1 MLRIHKSK
9 KFFENDVLSS
19 YDGREDTDMSVWFN
33 ERFLKDKFDEF
44 NRRFFSNRLPKIPV
58 EIKGIS
64 GKKLGCCC
72 YVTPN
77 EQVEALNTAAKDEIK
92 AKNVRNKLVAQSIV
106 RRLLI
111 DMKIEQ
117 HVSRIQITDGKWS
130 NRFFLEGTLLHEMC
144 HAYQLEILCDGL
156 LAKMNA
162 DNSTGQGST
171 GHGLK
176 FFEAAKLVN
185 DSPENREGFKI
196 TQYGAEGEMTRKA
209 YKSADGYLS
218 IECLN
223 NVLIKATFVSKSN
236 VRQALMD
243 MPNNTYFFS
252 FKDGDVKATFKPSGK
267 RIALLTEDYTR
278 KVEDAIKRGD
288 LVLYA
293 VNRKGV
299 FNSYVLKKG
308 EAENISDYMEIYDVM
323 DCENIGF
330 QCYRSQV
337 ADLFNGNGQIF
348 AQRIADTLKQ
358 RFNIYGAKH
367 YLYAAPET
375 FESMFTVG
383 DDSLVPVVSDTI
395 QNVKSNNRKSLD
407 ELLKLNNARLEGL
420 NRIRNSRRRYE
431 SMAEDNQISDMVDD
445 VLFEIIGNGTD
456 DITLD
461 RNGDIMVK
469 QECRLS
475 D

>member
-33 ERFLKDKFDEF
+33 ERFLNDKFDEF
-44 NRRFFSNRLPKIPV
+44 NRRFFSNRSPKIPV

-144 HAYQLEILCDGL
+144 HAYQLEILCEGL
-156 LAKMNA
+156 LSKMSV
-162 DNSTGQGST
+162 DNSTGHCST
-171 GHGLK
+171 GHGIK

-267 RIALLTEDYTR
+267 RMALLTDDYTR
-278 KVEDAIKRGD
+278 KVEMPSNEAI
-288 LVLYA
+288 
-293 VNRKGV
+293 
-299 FNSYVLKKG
+299 
-308 EAENISDYMEIYDVM
+308 
-323 DCENIGF
+323 
-330 QCYRSQV
+330 
-337 ADLFNGNGQIF
+337 LF
-348 AQRIADTLKQ
+348 
-358 RFNIYGAKH
+358 
-367 YLYAAPET
+367 
-375 FESMFTVG
+375 SM
-383 DDSLVPVVSDTI
+383 P
-395 QNVKSNNRKSLD
+395 
-407 ELLKLNNARLEGL
+407 
-420 NRIRNSRRRYE
+420 
-431 SMAEDNQISDMVDD
+431 
-445 VLFEIIGNGTD
+445 
-456 DITLD
+456 
-461 RNGDIMVK
+461 
-469 QECRLS
+469 
-475 D
+475 

>member
-33 ERFLKDKFDEF
+33 ERFLNDKFDEF

-77 EQVEALNTAAKDEIK
+77 EQVEALNTAAKDEIE

-130 NRFFLEGTLLHEMC
+130 NRFFLECTILHEMC
-144 HAYQLEILCDGL
+144 HAYQLEILCEGL
-156 LAKMNA
+156 LSKMNA
-162 DNSTGQGST
+162 DNSTGHGST
-171 GHGLK
+171 GHGIK
-176 FFEAAKLVN
+176 FFDAAKLVN

-223 NVLIKATFVSKSN
+223 NVLIQATFVSKSN
-236 VRQALMD
+236 VRQAIAD

-267 RIALLTEDYTR
+267 RMSLLTEDYTR

-293 VNRKGV
+293 VNRKGS

-323 DCENIGF
+323 DCKSVGF

-337 ADLFNGNGQIF
+337 EDLFNGNDQIF

-407 ELLKLNNARLEGL
+407 ELLKLNNARLEGF

-431 SMAEDNQISDMVDD
+431 SMAEDSQISDMVDD

-475 D
+475 N

>member
-9 KFFENDVLSS
+9 KFFENDVSS
-19 YDGREDTDMSVWFN
+19 PYDGREDTDMSVWFN
-33 ERFLKDKFDEF
+33 ERFLNDKFDEF

-58 EIKGIS
+58 EIKGTS

-72 YVTPN
+72 YVTPK
-77 EQVEALNTAAKDEIK
+77 EQVDALNTAAKDEIE

-111 DMKIEQ
+111 EMKIEQ
-117 HVSRIQITDGKWS
+117 HVSQIQITDGKWS

-144 HAYQLEILCDGL
+144 HAYQLEILCEGL
-156 LAKMNA
+156 LVKMNA
-162 DNSTGQGST
+162 DNSTGHGST
-171 GHGLK
+171 GHGIK
-176 FFEAAKLVN
+176 FFDAAKLVN

-223 NVLIKATFVSKSN
+223 NFMIKSTFVSKSN

-267 RIALLTEDYTR
+267 RMALLTDDYTR

-293 VNRKGV
+293 VKRKGS

-308 EAENISDYMEIYDVM
+308 ESENISDYMEIYDVM
-323 DCENIGF
+323 DCENIGY

-337 ADLFNGNGQIF
+337 EDLFNGNDQIF
-348 AQRIADTLKQ
+348 AQRVADTLKQ

-383 DDSLVPVVSDTI
+383 DDSLSPVVSDTI

-407 ELLKLNNARLEGL
+407 ELLKLNNVRLEGL
-420 NRIRNSRRRYE
+420 SRTRNSRRRYE
-431 SMAEDNQISDMVDD
+431 SMAEDSQISDMVDD

-475 D
+475 N

>member
-1 MLRIHKSK
+1 MLRFHKR
-9 KFFENDVLSS
+9 KFFESGDLSP
-19 YDGREDTDMSVWFN
+19 YDGREDTDMSIWFN
-33 ERFLKDKFDEF
+33 ERFLNDKFDEF

-58 EIKGIS
+58 EIKGVS
-64 GKKLGCCC
+64 GKKLGCCF

-77 EQVEALNTAAKDEIK
+77 EQVDALNTTAKEEIK
-92 AKNVRNKLVAQSIV
+92 AKNVRNKMVAQSII
-106 RRLLI
+106 RRLILE
-111 DMKIEQ
+111 MKIEQ

-144 HAYQLEILCDGL
+144 HAYQLEILCEGL
-156 LAKMNA
+156 LSKMTV
-162 DNSTGQGST
+162 DNSTGHGST

-176 FFEAAKLVN
+176 FFEAASLVN
-185 DSPENREGFKI
+185 GSLENYEGFKI

-209 YKSADGYLS
+209 YKSVDGYLS

-223 NVLIKATFVSKSN
+223 NVLIKVTFVSKSR
-236 VRQALMD
+236 VRQAVMD

-252 FKDGDVKATFKPSGK
+252 FRDGDVKATFKPSGK
-267 RIALLTEDYTR
+267 RLELLTDDYTR
-278 KVEDAIKRGD
+278 KIEDAIKRGD
-288 LVLYA
+288 LILYA
-293 VNRKGV
+293 VNRKGF

-308 EAENISDYMEIYDVM
+308 EAENISDYMETYDVM
-323 DCENIGF
+323 DCENVGF

-337 ADLFNGNGQIF
+337 ADLFNGNDQVF
-348 AQRIADTLKQ
+348 AQRIADTLK
-358 RFNIYGAKH
+358 RCFNIYGAKH

-383 DDSLVPVVSDTI
+383 DDSLIPVVSDTI
-395 QNVKSNNRKSLD
+395 QNVKSNNRKPLD

-420 NRIRNSRRRYE
+420 KRTGINSRRRYE
-431 SMAEDNQISDMVDD
+431 SMAEDVQISDMVDD

-456 DITLD
+456 DISLD

>member
-9 KFFENDVLSS
+9 KFFENDVSS
-19 YDGREDTDMSVWFN
+19 PYDGREDTDMSVWFN
-33 ERFLKDKFDEF
+33 ERFLNDKFDEF

-58 EIKGIS
+58 EIKGTS

-72 YVTPN
+72 YVTPK
-77 EQVEALNTAAKDEIK
+77 EQVDALNTAAKDEIE

-111 DMKIEQ
+111 EMKIEQ
-117 HVSRIQITDGKWS
+117 HVSQIQITDGKWS

-144 HAYQLEILCDGL
+144 HAYQLEILCEGL
-156 LAKMNA
+156 LVKMNA
-162 DNSTGQGST
+162 DNSTGHGST
-171 GHGLK
+171 GHGIK
-176 FFEAAKLVN
+176 FFDAAKLVN

-209 YKSADGYLS
+209 YKSADGYLA

-223 NVLIKATFVSKSN
+223 NVMIQATFVSKSN

-243 MPNNTYFFS
+243 MENNTYFFS

-267 RIALLTEDYTR
+267 RMSLLTEDYTR

-293 VNRKGV
+293 VNRKGS

-323 DCENIGF
+323 DCKSVGF

-337 ADLFNGNGQIF
+337 EDLFNGNDQIF

-358 RFNIYGAKH
+358 RFNIYRAKH

-383 DDSLVPVVSDTI
+383 DDSLAPVVSDTI

-407 ELLKLNNARLEGL
+407 ELLKLNNVRLEGL
-420 NRIRNSRRRYE
+420 SRTRNSRRRYE
-431 SMAEDNQISDMVDD
+431 SMAEDSQISDMVDD

-475 D
+475 N